1 MGKRRKHSKIDQLEP
16 AVKETVDEMI
26 KTGAYYREIVDYIQ
40 SHGVSISLAAV
51 GKYAKNLMS
60 TLDALRLSQENF
72 RAIMEETDRYPD
84 LDMTDGILRLLCNQM
99 LDAINKLPEERLQE
113 VDFDTL
119 SKNAVALTRAVA
131 YKKNVDVKTRDALE
145 NGAEQFRDLIFEAMA
160 AERPD
165 LYQEVRRKSRRRTRH
180 EYVCDSGKTWN
191 GLRSSSQPAKT
202 RILYP
207 LSAANPVHPERRYLD
222 RPDRTDFFRIFVFR
236 ISRAF
241 AVRVLL

>member
-1 MGKRRKHSKIDQLEP
+1 MTQELILFIITTVITVILGIIGYFLKRTMDRNDKNEM
-16 AVKETVDEMI
+16 AVQELRDNLLTLSDKYATKAEI
-26 KTGAYYREIVDYIQ
+26 REIMEYIQ

-99 LDAINKLPEERLQE
+99 LDAINKLSEERLSE
-113 VDFDTL
+113 IDFDTL

-131 YKKNVDVKTRDALE
+131 YKKNVDTKTRDLLE
-145 NGAEQFRDLIFEAMA
+145 NGAEQFKDLIYEAMA

-165 LYQEVRRKSRRRTRH
+165 LYKEVKKFIKSKAK
-180 EYVCDSGKTWN
+180 EGK
-191 GLRSSSQPAKT
+191 A
-202 RILYP
+202 
-207 LSAANPVHPERRYLD
+207 
-222 RPDRTDFFRIFVFR
+222 
-236 ISRAF
+236 
-241 AVRVLL
+241 

>member
-119 SKNAVALTRAVA
+119 SKNAVALTRAGA

-165 LYQEVRRKSRRRTRH
+165 LYQEVRRFMK
-180 EYVCDSGKTWN
+180 EKQKEDK
-191 GLRSSSQPAKT
+191 A
-202 RILYP
+202 
-207 LSAANPVHPERRYLD
+207 
-222 RPDRTDFFRIFVFR
+222 
-236 ISRAF
+236 
-241 AVRVLL
+241 

>member
-1 MGKRRKHSKIDQLEP
+1 MGRRKHSKIDNLEP

-99 LDAINKLPEERLQE
+99 LDAINKLPEERLSE
-113 VDFDTL
+113 IDFDTL
-119 SKNAVALTRAVA
+119 SKMPWHSPVQWRT
-131 YKKNVDVKTRDALE
+131 
-145 NGAEQFRDLIFEAMA
+145 
-160 AERPD
+160 
-165 LYQEVRRKSRRRTRH
+165 RRTWTPRH
-180 EYVCDSGKTWN
+180 GICWKTVQ
-191 GLRSSSQPAKT
+191 SSS
-202 RILYP
+202 RI
-207 LSAANPVHPERRYLD
+207 
-222 RPDRTDFFRIFVFR
+222 
-236 ISRAF
+236 
-241 AVRVLL
+241 

>member
-1 MGKRRKHSKIDQLEP
+1 MGRRKHSKIDNLEP

-99 LDAINKLPEERLQE
+99 LDAINKLPEERLSE
-113 VDFDTL
+113 IDFDTL
-119 SKNAVALTRAVA
+119 
-131 YKKNVDVKTRDALE
+131 
-145 NGAEQFRDLIFEAMA
+145 
-160 AERPD
+160 
-165 LYQEVRRKSRRRTRH
+165 
-180 EYVCDSGKTWN
+180 
-191 GLRSSSQPAKT
+191 
-202 RILYP
+202 
-207 LSAANPVHPERRYLD
+207 
-222 RPDRTDFFRIFVFR
+222 
-236 ISRAF
+236 
-241 AVRVLL
+241 

>member
-1 MGKRRKHSKIDQLEP
+1 
-16 AVKETVDEMI
+16 
-26 KTGAYYREIVDYIQ
+26 
-40 SHGVSISLAAV
+40 
-51 GKYAKNLMS
+51 
-60 TLDALRLSQENF
+60 
-72 RAIMEETDRYPD
+72 MEETDRYPD

-165 LYQEVRRKSRRRTRH
+165 LYQEVRRFMK
-180 EYVCDSGKTWN
+180 EKQKEDK
-191 GLRSSSQPAKT
+191 A
-202 RILYP
+202 
-207 LSAANPVHPERRYLD
+207 
-222 RPDRTDFFRIFVFR
+222 
-236 ISRAF
+236 
-241 AVRVLL
+241 

>member
-1 MGKRRKHSKIDQLEP
+1 MGKRSKNSKIDQLEP

-26 KTGAYYREIVDYIQ
+26 KTGAYYREIVAYIQ

-165 LYQEVRRKSRRRTRH
+165 LYQEVRRFMKDKQK
-180 EYVCDSGKTWN
+180 EDK
-191 GLRSSSQPAKT
+191 A
-202 RILYP
+202 
-207 LSAANPVHPERRYLD
+207 
-222 RPDRTDFFRIFVFR
+222 
-236 ISRAF
+236 
-241 AVRVLL
+241 

>member
-1 MGKRRKHSKIDQLEP
+1 MGRRKHSKIDNLEP

-99 LDAINKLPEERLQE
+99 LDAINKACQVVNIELMVNLNLE
-113 VDFDTL
+113 
-119 SKNAVALTRAVA
+119 
-131 YKKNVDVKTRDALE
+131 KTRQTRGD
-145 NGAEQFRDLIFEAMA
+145 GA
-160 AERPD
+160 
-165 LYQEVRRKSRRRTRH
+165 
-180 EYVCDSGKTWN
+180 
-191 GLRSSSQPAKT
+191 
-202 RILYP
+202 
-207 LSAANPVHPERRYLD
+207 
-222 RPDRTDFFRIFVFR
+222 
-236 ISRAF
+236 
-241 AVRVLL
+241 